1 MQYLS
6 GYNIAYDREY
16 SQERFEMAPGA
27 AGDAAARMTKDTS
40 AVKSTESCMF
50 GDKKIVD
57 TLHWGLLYILVGL
70 LHFGLFH
77 ESARSGPASFGQGF
91 SKLKV
96 WHRRDIA
103 FNMYSMAVMSCMV
116 IYQRLTHYANESAIE
131 ASNHRHDS
139 IFNHGAFAIDHSI
152 AWEELPRQLYMNS
165 NVSCH
170 QYIIILPASLA
181 IVKYSLVLP
190 SYNGR
195 MNRGGPKLSFSTLPE
210 CYWWT
215 FHIFHESADKIYT
228 WNGMSTFWNSLGR
241 HIGHAFQSNR
251 ICTSCRLV
259 LW

>member
-139 IFNHGAFAIDHSI
+139 IFNIQSWCIRNWPFYSVRRAATSEFKCVMPPVYHNIASISCNRQVQFSFAKLQWKNESRWPEVKFLHLAGVLLVDISY
-152 AWEELPRQLYMNS
+152 LPRVCGQDLYLKWHEYFLKFLGAPHWPC
-165 NVSCH
+165 VSE
-170 QYIIILPASLA
+170 Q
-181 IVKYSLVLP
+181 
-190 SYNGR
+190 
-195 MNRGGPKLSFSTLPE
+195 
-210 CYWWT
+210 
-215 FHIFHESADKIYT
+215 
-228 WNGMSTFWNSLGR
+228 
-241 HIGHAFQSNR
+241 
-251 ICTSCRLV
+251 
-259 LW
+259 